1 MKVKLAVL
9 VAAMAGTGIGFA
21 APAYAGCETQ
31 PFARYCD
38 GPVRPDGTWDRCQV
52 AFGQT
57 SPYIPTTQRCN
68 PVDPTAWPMFPLGQP
83 QYHIY
88 P

>member
-38 GPVRPDGTWDRCQV
+38 GPGSPRRHMGPLPSGIWPDLSVHSNDAAVQSR
-52 AFGQT
+52 
-57 SPYIPTTQRCN
+57 
-68 PVDPTAWPMFPLGQP
+68 
-83 QYHIY
+83 
-88 P
+88 